1 VLYAKQPTPHQ
12 VSFLLTDNS
21 NGAGL
26 AAADIINGEGEYP
39 IRTEG
44 LLLQSTLGC
53 TAPSG
58 MEDSQLDPKEL
69 RKPC

>member
-1 VLYAKQPTPHQ
+1 MQNNQLPTKCY
-12 VSFLLTDNS
+12 VELKDNS

-26 AAADIINGEGEYP
+26 AATDIINGEGEYP

-44 LLLQSTLGC
+44 LLLQSILEC

-58 MEDSQLDPKEL
+58 TEDFQLDPKEL